1 MATQQRARKQPQ
13 DHKPPEEKK
22 QEKPTIVIVNGVR
35 IPVDGSKM
43 DDLEFAEA
51 VYDLSEDPERN
62 SLEIVQFLRKLF
74 GDQYKTFKDAIRD
87 KETGAV
93 PISSVADVLG
103 DVLNQMNPNS

>member
-1 MATQQRARKQPQ
+1 MAAQQSTRKQPQ
-13 DHKPPEEKK
+13 DHKPPENKK
-22 QEKPTIVIVNGVR
+22 QEKPTIVTVNGVN

-93 PISSVADVLG
+93 PISSVNDALTDVF
-103 DVLNQMNPNS
+103 NQLNPNS

>member
-35 IPVDGSKM
+35 IPVDGSM
-43 DDLEFAEA
+43 LDDLEFVEA
-51 VYDLSEDPERN
+51 VYDLSEDPESN

-74 GDQYKTFKDAIRD
+74 GDQYRTFKDAIRD
-87 KETGAV
+87 EATGRV
-93 PISSVADVLG
+93 PISDVGDALA

>member
-13 DHKPPEEKK
+13 DHKPPENKK
-22 QEKPTIVIVNGVR
+22 QEKPTIVTVNGVN

-93 PISSVADVLG
+93 PISNVADVLG

>member
-1 MATQQRARKQPQ
+1 MAAQQRARKQPQ

-22 QEKPTIVIVNGVR
+22 QEKPTIVTVNGVR
-35 IPVDGSKM
+35 IPVDGSQM
-43 DDLEFAEA
+43 DDLEFAET
-51 VYDLSEDPERN
+51 VYDMSDDPNRN
-62 SLEIVQFLRKLF
+62 ALELIPFLRKLF

-93 PISSVADVLG
+93 PISSLVDVLD

>member
-1 MATQQRARKQPQ
+1 MATQQRTRKQPQ
-13 DHKPPEEKK
+13 DHKPPENKK
-22 QEKPTIVIVNGVR
+22 QEKPTIVTVNGVR
-35 IPVDGSKM
+35 IPVDGSQM
-43 DDLEFAEA
+43 DDLEFVEA

>member
-13 DHKPPEEKK
+13 DHKPPEKKK
-22 QEKPTIVIVNGVR
+22 QEEPTIVTVNGVN

-43 DDLEFAEA
+43 DDLEFVEA
-51 VYDLSEDPERN
+51 VYDLDADPERN

-74 GDQYKTFKDAIRD
+74 GDQYKTFKNALRD

-93 PISSVADVLG
+93 TISSVTDALTDVF
-103 DVLNQMNPNS
+103 NQLNPNS

>member
-1 MATQQRARKQPQ
+1 MAAQQRTRKQPQ
-13 DHKPPEEKK
+13 DHKPPENKK
-22 QEKPTIVIVNGVR
+22 QEKPTIVTVNGVR
-35 IPVDGSKM
+35 IPVDGSQM

>member
-13 DHKPPEEKK
+13 DHKPPENKK
-22 QEKPTIVIVNGVR
+22 QEKPTIVTVNGVR
-35 IPVDGSKM
+35 IPVDGSQM

-93 PISSVADVLG
+93 PISSVADVLA

>member
-22 QEKPTIVIVNGVR
+22 QEKPTIVTINGVK

-43 DDLEFAEA
+43 DDLEFVEA
-51 VYDLSEDPERN
+51 VYDIDADPEHN
-62 SLEIVQFLRKLF
+62 SLEIVQFLRKLL

-93 PISSVADVLG
+93 PISRVTDALTDVLT
-103 DVLNQMNPNS
+103 QMNPNS